1 MYLYFV
7 GALCAAILGWYCS
20 LTVVTVA
27 VVFDFEL
34 LGVNSVEHF
43 NFFAGMFWRFVECL
57 LGSGCVVL
65 MVFMLPFEWWRLD
78 LCWLLFVLRL

>member
-7 GALCAAILGWYCS
+7 GALCEAVLGWCCS
-20 LTVVTVA
+20 LTVVEVA

-34 LGVNSVEHF
+34 LDVNSVEHF

-57 LGSGCVVL
+57 LGSGCVVDG
-65 MVFMLPFEWWRLD
+65 VYVAF
-78 LCWLLFVLRL
+78 